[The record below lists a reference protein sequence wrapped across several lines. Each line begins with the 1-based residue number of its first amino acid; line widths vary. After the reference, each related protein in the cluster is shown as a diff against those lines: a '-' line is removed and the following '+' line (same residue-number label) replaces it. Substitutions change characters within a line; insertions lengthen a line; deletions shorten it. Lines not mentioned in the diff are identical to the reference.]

1 MKENPMELIEK
12 ERTFL
17 MIKPDGV
24 TRGLSGEVLIRIER
38 VGLKI
43 VALKMFWATRDQ
55 IDEHYPK
62 DEGWLKRIG
71 EKTKANYEKYGL
83 DVASL
88 GTTDNLKIGKMVRGW
103 LLDYLTSAPMVK
115 MVIEG
120 PHSVDLIRKMAGN
133 TIPAQ
138 AEMGT
143 IRGDFSVDSAA
154 FANRDKRAIF
164 NVIHASETPK
174 EAKHEINFWFS
185 PEEIHDYERVE
196 ESTYRIKKN

>member
-1 MKENPMELIEK
+1 MENLEK
-12 ERTFL
+12 EQTFL
-17 MIKPDGV
+17 MMKPDGV
-24 TRGLSGEVLIRIER
+24 VRGLTGEVLKRIER
-38 VGLKI
+38 CGLKI

-62 DEGWLKRIG
+62 DDNWLKRIG
-71 EKTKANYEKYGL
+71 EKTKTNYAKYGL
-83 DVASL
+83 DIKSF
-88 GTTDNLKIGKMVRGW
+88 GTTDDKEIGLTVRGW

-120 PHSVDLIRKMAGN
+120 PHAVDLVRKMAGN

-164 NVIHASETPK
+164 NIIHASETPE
-174 EAKHEINFWFS
+174 EAQHEIDFWFS
-185 PEEIHDYERVE
+185 PEEIFQYEKVE
-196 ESTYRIKKN
+196 ESAYKIKK

>member
-1 MKENPMELIEK
+1 MVVKMENLEK

-17 MIKPDGV
+17 MMKPDGV
-24 TRGLSGEVLIRIER
+24 VRGLTGEVIKRVER
-38 VGLKI
+38 CGLKL
-43 VALKMFWATRDQ
+43 VALKMFQATRDQ

-62 DEGWLKRIG
+62 DEGWMKRIG
-71 EKTKANYEKYGL
+71 EKTKVNYEKYGL
-83 DVASL
+83 DVATL
-88 GTTDNLKIGKMVRGW
+88 GTTDNLKIGQMVRGW
-103 LLDYLTSAPMVK
+103 LLDYLTSAPMIK

-120 PHSVDLIRKMAGN
+120 PHAVDLVRKMAGN

-164 NVIHASETPK
+164 NVVHASETPE
-174 EAKHEINFWFS
+174 EAEHEIDFWFGID
-185 PEEIHDYERVE
+185 EINEYERVE
-196 ESTYRIKKN
+196 ESTYKIKR